1 MTLVILVNETMGFLM
16 SVKLLWKT
24 ILNYPKNLGSYP
36 LFTSIVI
43 TAFREKELEL
53 ERG

>member
-16 SVKLLWKT
+16 SVKLLWK